1 MEDSSEPFSPPG
13 LPVNGASMPTS
24 RHNGAT
30 QALSPGNSATLPQT
44 PSAPTSR
51 GTSILQEAPAGLRG
65 EPGLVTRVNAA
76 QTMDP
81 TTANA
86 DDSETVLSAM
96 ATLFE
101 SLNEVHLEG
110 EAEPWKPSIKAGDG
124 FKACKQF
131 LCALSAAADALQ
143 IRPQSREYRHQF
155 TKNYRAL
162 FPDQRRHYRVDVL
175 EASQEGYTLI
185 YVNGERF
192 DFHSSVIE
200 SGVNFKLAWINTIEK
215 LHQLQ
220 RQDLVT
226 YQYWRSELVPVLVD
240 LDCKWAD
247 FEQEYI
253 LELIQIERKA
263 RRYVMDV
270 ISLEN
275 QLIYLDSSVATLVA
289 KGDASVQT
297 AHLHIWQQW
306 QSCRREYVKKMFRLN
321 SIANYRRKG
330 RGDLDLSVLE
340 TAENIIKT
348 SESQPGHVYECVSS
362 IAGSCV
368 ASFNDFRK
376 HITELAQTPE
386 RIDPHLCNNVALVNH
401 LVRVEET
408 WELAQKYL
416 MDAQRLRN
424 VIHIVDFIVAVVKT
438 QKAILAIL
446 NPSSSSSPNAGG
458 SSGAESSK
466 PCKDSN
472 QTVAGASPFPG
483 AGGPNLALPARGNE
497 QGTEEGARSASLG
510 YTDSLSNGKQVGSPE
525 AKPASVQDSP
535 LGGGPASCSSI
546 RATNLSRH
554 RTSSSHGAD
563 KRETLEEKLIAC
575 DVEAFLA
582 LPRFVCLYYLLDP
595 IHRSQILQQFLPHY
609 FVESTSTADPM
620 SDIPDDSCGQKP
632 VQLSDCVSSLTKFTS
647 SLSALQTPA
656 PDCGNARLLHGT
668 ENSSASSASSSQ
680 SNISVCPPPDQRHST
695 TPPDTD
701 GPEAAGV
708 AALQR
713 HGSASMEDNE
723 DCPMDA
729 QGGEMNHPTGM
740 ETREDFRFLSSF
752 SGDATT
758 TRAPSRFSSQLGEE
772 SSSFSSSSS
781 AFPSAP
787 PASSS
792 TEWPTMPVK
801 PSPGVSPD
809 IAGAVHSPPMETE
822 SDVSTMCGSILRD
835 SVSSTSALQQSA
847 REIRLGAGVRE
858 TEDENVDLSATRGPA
873 TEERGAVS
881 SHLCASDHDPARSPS
896 PRASSLGNA
905 TGVGVFQQRKGQRVF
920 FCNSQT
926 SGYAQGACAPLSLGN
941 GQLDGAQTW
950 IQQQSL
956 KTRYILSKV
965 PPGLRKMVKT
975 WLVLQSWLRS
985 EGLEDCKEAWLC
997 VIARLA
1003 DSDDFKLLLQ
1013 KWTGANLV
1021 GFRHQLE
1028 ALFQAVEEISMA
1040 LQRSSPQDWNEF
1052 LQAIIQGIE
1061 RDSPQRRS
1069 VC

>member
-1 MEDSSEPFSPPG
+1 MEDSSEPFSPAG
-13 LPVNGASMPTS
+13 LSGGASIPAD
-24 RHNGAT
+24 RNG
-30 QALSPGNSATLPQT
+30 LPQT
-44 PSAPTSR
+44 PSLSNIPGLPQTPPAPTSR
-51 GTSILQEAPAGLRG
+51 GSVTQMEANGISERG
-65 EPGLVTRVNAA
+65 ISRVTGALES
-76 QTMDP
+76 
-81 TTANA
+81 TTN
-86 DDSETVLSAM
+86 DSDTVLSAM
-96 ATLFE
+96 AALFE

-110 EAEPWKPSIKAGDG
+110 EAETWKPSIKAGDG

-200 SGVNFKLAWINTIEK
+200 SGVNFKVAWINTIEK

-220 RQDLVT
+220 RQDLTT

-275 QLIYLDSSVATLVA
+275 QLVYLDSSVATLVA
-289 KGDASVQT
+289 NGDAAIQT

-330 RGDLDLSVLE
+330 RGDLDLTVLE

-362 IAGSCV
+362 IAGSCI

-376 HITELAQTPE
+376 HITELSQTPE

-416 MDAQRLRN
+416 MDSQRLRN
-424 VIHIVDFIVAVVKT
+424 VIHIVDFVVAVVKT
-438 QKAILAIL
+438 QKTILAIL
-446 NPSSSSSPNAGG
+446 NPSASAASTSSPSGAEGSKTACRESSQG
-458 SSGAESSK
+458 TTASLFSTSSGA
-466 PCKDSN
+466 N
-472 QTVAGASPFPG
+472 VAASPTC
-483 AGGPNLALPARGNE
+483 NDPAA
-497 QGTEEGARSASLG
+497 EENRRPSASAVG
-510 YTDSLSNGKQVGSPE
+510 FADSIETATATSSETVKSEAVQESPGRGT
-525 AKPASVQDSP
+525 Q
-535 LGGGPASCSSI
+535 ASCSTV
-546 RATNLSRH
+546 RAATTLSHH

-595 IHRSQILQQFLPHY
+595 IHRSQILQQFLPHF
-609 FVESTSTADPM
+609 FVESASTSDPV
-620 SDIPDDSCGQKP
+620 SDIPDECWGPKP
-632 VQLSDCVSSLTKFTS
+632 VQVPGCVSSLSKCSS
-647 SLSALQTPA
+647 SLAALP
-656 PDCGNARLLHGT
+656 PLDCGSSLLHGPG
-668 ENSSASSASSSQ
+668 NGSSSSQ
-680 SNISVCPPPDQRHST
+680 SSLSFRPSPRSDMRST
-695 TPPDTD
+695 TVPD
-701 GPEAAGV
+701 PEEASEAPQAG
-708 AALQR
+708 LQR
-713 HGSASMEDNE
+713 TGTGSAHAEDY
-723 DCPMDA
+723 PMDA
-729 QGGEMNHPTGM
+729 PNTDLRPGVALEP
-740 ETREDFRFLSSF
+740 REDFRFLSSF

-758 TRAPSRFSSQLGEE
+758 TREPSRFSSQLGEE
-772 SSSFSSSSS
+772 NASSAFATASS

-787 PASSS
+787 PSS
-792 TEWPTMPVK
+792 TATQWSPVPVK
-801 PSPGVSPD
+801 
-809 IAGAVHSPPMETE
+809 AGAAGASPETPGQVPTANAVHAPSLETD
-822 SDVSTMCGSILRD
+822 SDASTMCGSVLQD
-835 SVSSTSALQQSA
+835 SVNSVAAFHQTGRETRVGHPSRESDRVELSAAQ
-847 REIRLGAGVRE
+847 RLRSRDAASPAPLCAGYEHAAELTASGAGP
-858 TEDENVDLSATRGPA
+858 L
-873 TEERGAVS
+873 
-881 SHLCASDHDPARSPS
+881 
-896 PRASSLGNA
+896 
-905 TGVGVFQQRKGQRVF
+905 QRKIQRVF
-920 FCNSQT
+920 FSNSQT
-926 SGYAQGACAPLSLGN
+926 ERVAHGSGAGSTSMV
-941 GQLDGAQTW
+941 QTRVEAGSSW
-950 IQQQSL
+950 TQQHSQTS
-956 KTRYILSKV
+956 RYILSRV
-965 PPGLRKMVKT
+965 PPGLRKMVRA
-975 WLVLQSWLRS
+975 WLVLQSWLRT
-985 EGLEDCKEAWLC
+985 EGLEECTEAWLC

-1013 KWTGANLV
+1013 KWAGTKLV
-1021 GFRHQLE
+1021 GFRHLLE

-1052 LQAIIQGIE
+1052 LQAIIRGIE
-1061 RDSPQRRS
+1061 RDSPHRRA